1 MEDFLI
7 GLNKPCFG
15 GQYDHDFGN
24 NQFSNWEPYLPNNLD
39 IVRSFFSEVQGIDIV
54 RIWLFEGMEGLIF
67 DHNNEVVSI
76 ERTFLESL
84 KKILDLAAQTNIRT
98 YLCLFDAWAA
108 KHRPATV
115 NAMRLLI
122 HETRFINNILTTL
135 CDFLSNHAAATIFA
149 IDLMNE
155 PEGLIEYNIT
165 RWNELASTL
174 NKWCNYLHNNHHNF
188 KCSVGWMRR
197 ENASKYSYLDVDF
210 CDFHIYNES
219 GELPHY
225 YENDF
230 GKKRCI
236 IGECGYPVVDNSPRQ
251 LALRRHYGVWTA
263 KKMMIQAR
271 NKGYHGILP
280 WPIDGP
286 QMDEA
291 NGQLNST
298 VVQLSMQLKSGT
310 SYFNN
315 LSPPDARK
323 KRRLFDGLKS
333 LFS

>member
-1 MEDFLI
+1 MEDFLV

-15 GQYDHDFGN
+15 GQYDHDLGN
-24 NQFSNWEPYLPNNLD
+24 NQFSKWEPYLPNNLD
-39 IVRSFFSEVQGIDIV
+39 LVRSFFWEVQGIDIV

-84 KKILDLAAQTNIRT
+84 KTILDWAAQSNIRA

-115 NAMRLLI
+115 DAMGLI
-122 HETRFINNILTTL
+122 IHGTRFINTLTKL
-135 CDFLSNHAAATIFA
+135 CDFLSNHAATIFA

-155 PEGLIEYNIT
+155 PEGLIEYNVTT
-165 RWNELASTL
+165 RNELASAL
-174 NKWCNYLHNNHHNF
+174 NKWCNYLHIHHHHYF

-197 ENASKYSYLDVDF
+197 GNAAKYSYLDVDF
-210 CDFHIYNES
+210 CDFHIYNKS
-219 GELPHY
+219 GEIPY
-225 YENDF
+225 YDDNDF

-236 IGECGYPVVDNSPRQ
+236 IGECGYPVVDDTPRQ
-251 LALRRHYGVWTA
+251 LALRRDYGVWTA
-263 KKMMIQAR
+263 KKMVIEAR
-271 NKGYHGILP
+271 NKSYHGILP

-291 NGQLNST
+291 NRQLNST
-298 VVQLSMQLKSGT
+298 VVQLAMQLKNGATYS
-310 SYFNN
+310 NN
-315 LSPPDARK
+315 PRMYTLERNE
-323 KRRLFDGLKS
+323 GS
-333 LFS
+333 LTD

>member
-1 MEDFLI
+1 MEDFLT

-15 GQYDHDFGN
+15 GQYDHDLGN
-24 NQFSNWEPYLPNNLD
+24 NQFSKWEPYVPNNLD
-39 IVRSFFSEVQGIDIV
+39 TVRSFFSEVHGIDIV

-67 DHNNEVVSI
+67 DDKNDELVSL
-76 ERTFLESL
+76 EATFLESL
-84 KKILDLAAQTNIRT
+84 KRILDLAAQNNIMV

-115 NAMRLLI
+115 NAMGLI
-122 HETRFINNILTTL
+122 IHGTKFINNTLTKL
-135 CDFLSNHAAATIFA
+135 CEFLSNHAATIFA

-155 PEGLIEYNIT
+155 PEGLIECNVT
-165 RWNELASTL
+165 TWNELESAL
-174 NKWCNYLHNNHHNF
+174 NKWCNYLHNNQGF

-197 ENASKYSYLDVDF
+197 KNAAKYSYLDIDF

-219 GELPHY
+219 GEIPHY
-225 YENDF
+225 DQNDF

-236 IGECGYPVVDNSPRQ
+236 IGECGYPLVDDSPRQ
-251 LALRRHYGVWTA
+251 VALRRDYGVWTA
-263 KKMMIQAR
+263 KKMIIEAH
-271 NKGYHGILP
+271 NKSYYGILP
-280 WPIDGP
+280 WRIDGP

-291 NGQLNST
+291 NRQLNST
-298 VVQLSMQLKSGT
+298 VVQLARQLRTGT

-315 LSPPDARK
+315 TSHLNDRK
-323 KRRLFDGLKS
+323 KRSLLGGVRS